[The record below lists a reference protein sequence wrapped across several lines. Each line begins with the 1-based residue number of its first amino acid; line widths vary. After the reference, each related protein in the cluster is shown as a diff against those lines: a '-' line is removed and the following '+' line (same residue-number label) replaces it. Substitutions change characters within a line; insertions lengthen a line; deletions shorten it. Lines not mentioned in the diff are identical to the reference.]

1 MLGAKLGGG
10 LNRHSGRF
18 MRSEPESASLP
29 LRVFSQ
35 AIALAPMNRLGGSVY
50 GLVRK

>member
-18 MRSEPESASLP
+18 IRRKPESASLP
-29 LRVFSQ
+29 LRVFR
-35 AIALAPMNRLGGSVY
+35 RLPLSPQ
-50 GLVRK
+50 